1 MDRSEAAHAGWNDA
15 RWGAGCAL
23 ERPKVASIAGHLYRV
38 HDVAG
43 SVSDRWHEGIE
54 RRSSRDD
61 GMSLPTWHFAARMD
75 VDAIFYALRT
85 VVITILVTLESLEEQ
100 NQVELFNGINDLHA
114 ISSTLVFSLV
124 CTCVDMII

>member
-1 MDRSEAAHAGWNDA
+1 
-15 RWGAGCAL
+15 
-23 ERPKVASIAGHLYRV
+23 
-38 HDVAG
+38 
-43 SVSDRWHEGIE
+43 
-54 RRSSRDD
+54 
-61 GMSLPTWHFAARMD
+61 MSLPTWHFAAQMG